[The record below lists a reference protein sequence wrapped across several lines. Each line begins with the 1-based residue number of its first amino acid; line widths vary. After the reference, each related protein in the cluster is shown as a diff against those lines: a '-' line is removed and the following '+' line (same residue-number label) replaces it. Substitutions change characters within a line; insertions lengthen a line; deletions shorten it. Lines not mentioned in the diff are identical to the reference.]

1 MSGIDVVVGLVL
13 LVLAWQGFSR
23 GLVGPFVVVG
33 IIVVTPQVASRITPV
48 FDSLMEALSLDLPF
62 FLHQPVI
69 FVVAIVL
76 TAIAVGLASAI
87 LTGLAEKLFPP
98 FAIIQVANRIAG
110 LALAVGAGV
119 LILGTATALASGFLG
134 TSQQTQLKGSKWGQT
149 VVPAMTPLSDYVSS
163 QFSLQKVVSPCDL
176 SPEVISVALAKAA
189 EGSSASA
196 ETLLNLLP
204 AQPASDDPSGDLTA
218 ARAFFEAVASGVD
231 PRSLPPEASVAA
243 ASTFKTM
250 MKCQGT
256 DGDSAPAAATGL
268 PVGSTDT
275 VLQFLQ
281 PALTAQGTTPSP

>member
-1 MSGIDVVVGLVL
+1 MSGIDVIVGLVL

-23 GLVGPFVVVG
+23 GLVGPLALVG
-33 IIVVTPQVASRITPV
+33 IICVTPLVAGRVTPV
-48 FDSLMEALSLDLPF
+48 FDRLMGTLRLDLPF

-110 LALAVGAGV
+110 LALAASAGI
-119 LILGTATALASGFLG
+119 LILGTATALAAGFLSA
-134 TSQQTQLKGSKWGQT
+134 SQQAQLKGSVWGQT
-149 VVPAMTPLSDYVSS
+149 VAPAMTPLSDYVSS
-163 QFSLQKVVSPCDL
+163 QFSLQKMVSPCNL
-176 SPEVISVALAKAA
+176 SPEVISVTLAKAA

-196 ETLLNLLP
+196 ETLLDLLP
-204 AQPASDDPSGDLTA
+204 AQPAEDDQSGDLPA

-231 PRSLPPEASVAA
+231 PRSLPPEASIAA
-243 ASTFKTM
+243 ASTFRTM
-250 MKCQGT
+250 MRCQGT

-268 PVGSTDT
+268 PVGDTDA
-275 VLQFLQ
+275 VLQFLR

>member
-1 MSGIDVVVGLVL
+1 MSGIDVIVGLVL

-23 GLVGPFVVVG
+23 GLVGPLVVVG
-33 IIVVTPQVASRITPV
+33 IIVVTPLVAGRLTPV
-48 FDSLMEALSLDLPF
+48 FDRLMEALRLDLPF

-110 LALAVGAGV
+110 LALAASAGV
-119 LILGTATALASGFLG
+119 LILGTATALAAGFLSA
-134 TSQQTQLKGSKWGQT
+134 SQQAQLKGSVWGQT
-149 VVPAMTPLSDYVSS
+149 VVPAMMPLSGYVSS
-163 QFSLQKVVSPCDL
+163 QFSLQKMVSPCNL
-176 SPEVISVALAKAA
+176 SPEVLSITLAKAA

-196 ETLLNLLP
+196 ETLLDLLP
-204 AQPASDDPSGDLTA
+204 AQPAEDDQSGDLPA

-231 PRSLPPEASVAA
+231 PRSLPPEASITA

-250 MKCQGT
+250 MRCPGA
-256 DGDSAPAAATGL
+256 DGASAPAAATGL
-268 PVGSTDT
+268 PVGDTDA

-281 PALTAQGTTPSP
+281 PALTAQGATASP